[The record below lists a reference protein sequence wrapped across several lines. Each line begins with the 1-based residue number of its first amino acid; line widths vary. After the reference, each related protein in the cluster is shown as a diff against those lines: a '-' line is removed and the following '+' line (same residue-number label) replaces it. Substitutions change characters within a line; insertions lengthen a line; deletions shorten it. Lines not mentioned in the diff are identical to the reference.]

1 MRVERLPSAVDGPV
15 AHLPRGTAPYGSLTG
30 GLLDRLRR
38 FGDFG
43 SVADHQGERMSGAE
57 FATVVQY
64 AAAGLSRRG
73 LHPNDVVAVLA
84 PVSTARLVSVYTAM
98 AVGCVALPLE
108 LSSDVDTLIRVL
120 VDTDAR
126 MILTTGALAPLAVE
140 LADRSRV
147 RQVVSF
153 GEAPATTPFTEL
165 LRPAPR
171 CGGYDPAHCLF
182 DSGLM
187 DYTAVSGAPPRTVRR
202 PHRELVAHFRRLDAA
217 LRLSRDDTVVLESG
231 MTEFDRCVLTSVA
244 LWHGAS
250 VLSPADEST
259 AVTGAALRAVR
270 AAVRG
275 APPSRIGFRSA

>member
-1 MRVERLPSAVDGPV
+1 PPARRLGRTVPASPVVRSHRVALRAGHGTWWETTAVPPGAYRRGPLVRGSVSRHRPRDPGFATWRGRGEPGARPPGRTTGEDWGGMRVERLPSAVDGPV

-182 DSGLM
+182 DSG
-187 DYTAVSGAPPRTVRR
+187 
-202 PHRELVAHFRRLDAA
+202 
-217 LRLSRDDTVVLESG
+217 
-231 MTEFDRCVLTSVA
+231 
-244 LWHGAS
+244 
-250 VLSPADEST
+250 
-259 AVTGAALRAVR
+259 
-270 AAVRG
+270 
-275 APPSRIGFRSA
+275 